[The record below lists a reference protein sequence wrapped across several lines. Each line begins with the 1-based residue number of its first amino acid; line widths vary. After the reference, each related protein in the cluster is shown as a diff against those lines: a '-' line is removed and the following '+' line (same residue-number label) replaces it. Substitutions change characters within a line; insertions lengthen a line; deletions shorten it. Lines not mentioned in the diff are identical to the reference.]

1 MLDDFYALANETDA
15 EFSEIGDEAFN
26 GNYNF
31 DNVVVSSDEGTIRK
45 SAFNKTA
52 LDSWSGDKVEF
63 KGNWHTV
70 GESAFKNAGL
80 LYFRLN
86 KIKGL
91 KRIGKDAFSYTRI
104 GEKLP
109 GADAN
114 SVEIPTQIGRASCR
128 ERV

>member
-1 MLDDFYALANETDA
+1 M
-15 EFSEIGDEAFN
+15 
-26 GNYNF
+26 
-31 DNVVVSSDEGTIRK
+31 
-45 SAFNKTA
+45 
-52 LDSWSGDKVEF
+52 
-63 KGNWHTV
+63 V

-91 KRIGKDAFSYTRI
+91 KRIGKDAFSYTCI

-114 SVEIPTQIGRASCR
+114 SVEIPASVQSIGEYAFGHS
-128 ERV
+128 EIKKLKF